1 VAQRRVVLFAGLPGT
16 GKSLLLHQLTL
27 LGGARGRI
35 VHLLQW
41 DTARPVFEACES
53 GRRYPQRAG
62 VTDALIRKA
71 VGAWA
76 RAAIIRWH
84 RTQADADAMLVG
96 ETPLVGNRFVELARP
111 ENDAAERLLASEDCR
126 FVLPVPS
133 PRVRAHLEAERERR
147 AAAPLHERE
156 REDAPPS
163 VLRQL
168 WRELASLA
176 DTMNPGTAGGGAERS
191 GDPAGADRAYDPALY
206 EAVYARVLRH
216 RHVDV
221 LRIARVFSTADL
233 SPYVFPAPPLEML
246 PAPAEADTFIRAAEA
261 RFPDRAMLEADV
273 ASWWKT

>member
-1 VAQRRVVLFAGLPGT
+1 
-16 GKSLLLHQLTL
+16 
-27 LGGARGRI
+27 
-35 VHLLQW
+35 
-41 DTARPVFEACES
+41 VFEACAT
-53 GRRYPQRAG
+53 GRRYPQRDG

-84 RTQADADAMLVG
+84 RTADPGAMLVG
-96 ETPLVGNRFVELARP
+96 ETPLVGNRFVELARR
-111 ENDAAERLLASEDCR
+111 EHDAAEGLLAGEDCR

-133 PRVRAHLEAERERR
+133 PQVRAHLEAERERR

-176 DTMNPGTAGGGAERS
+176 DTVNAWTAGAGADAAEDRS
-191 GDPAGADRAYDPALY
+191 GNPAGADRAYDPALY

-221 LRIARVFSTADL
+221 VRIARVFSTRDL
-233 SPYVFPAPPLEML
+233 SPYVFPTPPLEVL
-246 PAPAEADTFIRAAEA
+246 PAPAEADTFISAAEA
-261 RFPDRAMLEADV
+261 RFSDRAMLEADV
-273 ASWWKT
+273 ARWWET